1 MPLPRVT
8 AEGQAGRAAEEEE
21 EEDRAV
27 ARSSGRGLEDSARR
41 VVRTTGIAGARE
53 TMVAGGKHCLARAD
67 SVLCSIP

>member
-8 AEGQAGRAAEEEE
+8 AEGQAGRAAEEE